1 MVLENVVVKAD
12 FVEEQEEAFVMMK
25 KKKKSGLVLLGSGRE
40 MGKNQR
46 RWPFV

>member
-1 MVLENVVVKAD
+1 MLENVVVKAD

-40 MGKNQR
+40 TGKNQR
-46 RWPFV
+46 R

>member
-1 MVLENVVVKAD
+1 MKAD
-12 FVEEQEEAFVMMK
+12 FVEEQEEASVMK

-46 RWPFV
+46 R